1 MKRSALLLSA
11 LITLLILAPASF
23 AQDTQQAELDTS
35 TGWEFFEAGQFED
48 AVSEFES
55 ALGNDPAHFSA
66 GNGLGEAAIKI
77 QNWPKAKRGFE
88 IAHKAQPENCTVK
101 AKLAYVEMR
110 LKHRA
115 RARDLYEEVVGS
127 TGCNPNDNYS
137 RMQLGII
144 YSKAKTE
151 EEKDRAIQLF
161 NQILNSDENDESILF
176 QANSHQGRL
185 YKQRKSYDRAIE
197 FYEAAFL
204 LHPEKSGGRYD
215 LGWIYFNKGE
225 FDKAL
230 EHLKV
235 AYESKGNDFNVN
247 LMLGLCYMEKSN
259 SEDKA
264 MTYLQKAVNLVKL
277 MKPAERPNKNLPHKH
292 LADLY
297 RGNGDPRKAIK
308 TADAGLRITK
318 DEDTKAGLICS
329 KAKALE
335 DQGKFEDAMELFETV
350 MANKTWGS
358 YARQQAERQEDL
370 MTRQAAG
377 Q

>member
-1 MKRSALLLSA
+1 MGCLERTNGLGYIAEAESERILLKPFIGRFTMKRSALLLSA

-161 NQILNSDENDESILF
+161 NQILNSD
-176 QANSHQGRL
+176 
-185 YKQRKSYDRAIE
+185 
-197 FYEAAFL
+197 
-204 LHPEKSGGRYD
+204 
-215 LGWIYFNKGE
+215 
-225 FDKAL
+225 
-230 EHLKV
+230 
-235 AYESKGNDFNVN
+235 
-247 LMLGLCYMEKSN
+247 
-259 SEDKA
+259 
-264 MTYLQKAVNLVKL
+264 
-277 MKPAERPNKNLPHKH
+277 
-292 LADLY
+292 
-297 RGNGDPRKAIK
+297 
-308 TADAGLRITK
+308 
-318 DEDTKAGLICS
+318 
-329 KAKALE
+329 
-335 DQGKFEDAMELFETV
+335 
-350 MANKTWGS
+350 
-358 YARQQAERQEDL
+358 
-370 MTRQAAG
+370 
-377 Q
+377 